1 MSVYLN
7 GEFMARED
15 AKISVFD
22 RGFMFGDGVYE
33 VTPAYGRRPF
43 RLHQHLQRLERSLA
57 EIRISNPLS
66 VAQWTSLTGQLVTKN
81 PWDNQGIYMQITRG
95 VAPRDHAF
103 PKDAKATVFM
113 MCNELMTPPDSFY
126 EQGAECISA
135 PDTRWLRCQIKSTSL
150 LGNVLARQLAA
161 DAGALECIMFRD
173 GFLTEASACNVM
185 VVKNGTVLAPPQDN
199 LILPGI
205 TYNVALELMRA
216 NNVRLEERKI
226 SEAEVRCADELWLT
240 STTKELIPVVKLDG
254 RPVGNG
260 AGAGKPGA
268 VFERMHALFRA
279 SRTKEC
285 APENV

>member
-1 MSVYLN
+1 MTVYLN

-33 VTPAYGRRPF
+33 VTPAYGRQPF
-43 RLHQHLQRLERSLA
+43 RLRQHLERLHRSLA
-57 EIRISNPLS
+57 EIRINNPLS
-66 VAQWTSLTGQLVTKN
+66 MAQWTSLTEQLVAKN
-81 PWDNQGIYMQITRG
+81 PWDNQGIYMQISRG
-95 VAPRDHAF
+95 VAPRDHVF
-103 PKDAKATVFM
+103 PKDAKPTVFM
-113 MCNELMTPPDSFY
+113 MCNQLMTPPDSFY

-161 DAGALECIMFRD
+161 DVGALECIMFRD

-185 VVKNGTVLAPPQDN
+185 VVKDGTVLAPPQDN

-216 NNVRLEERKI
+216 NKVPLEERKV
-226 SEAEVRCADELWLT
+226 SEAEVRSADEVWLT
-240 STTKELIPVVKLDG
+240 STTKELIPVVTLDG
-254 RPVGNG
+254 KPVGKG

-268 VFERMHALFRA
+268 VFKRMHSLFRA
-279 SRTKEC
+279 LRAKEC
-285 APENV
+285 APANV

>member
-1 MSVYLN
+1 MTVYLN

-22 RGFMFGDGVYE
+22 RGVMFGDGVYE
-33 VTPAYGRRPF
+33 VTPAYGRQPF
-43 RLHQHLQRLERSLA
+43 RLRQHLERLQRSLA
-57 EIRISNPLS
+57 EIRINNPLS
-66 VAQWTSLTGQLVTKN
+66 MAQWTK
-81 PWDNQGIYMQITRG
+81 GIYMQISRG
-95 VAPRDHAF
+95 VAPRDHVF
-103 PKDAKATVFM
+103 PKDAKPTVFM
-113 MCNELMTPPDSFY
+113 MCNQLMTPPDSFY

-161 DAGALECIMFRD
+161 DVGALECIMFRD

-185 VVKNGTVLAPPQDN
+185 VVKDGTVLAPPQDN

-216 NNVRLEERKI
+216 NKVPLEERKV
-226 SEAEVRCADELWLT
+226 SEAEVRSADELWLT
-240 STTKELIPVVKLDG
+240 STTKELIPVVTLDG
-254 RPVGNG
+254 KPVGKG

-268 VFERMHALFRA
+268 VFKRMHSLFRA
-279 SRTKEC
+279 LRAKEC
-285 APENV
+285 APANV